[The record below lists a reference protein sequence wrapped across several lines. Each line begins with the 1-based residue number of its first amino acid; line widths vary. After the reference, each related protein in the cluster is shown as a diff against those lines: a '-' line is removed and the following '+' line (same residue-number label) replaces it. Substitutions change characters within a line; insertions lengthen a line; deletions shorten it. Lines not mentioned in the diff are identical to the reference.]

1 MNLPLL
7 SPRRFHP
14 ALSCLGAGTLSLLAA
29 VGLTGCDT
37 ATGQGAGIGATGGAI
52 IGGLTG
58 STRNAALGAAAGA
71 AAGALVGSQVD
82 RDRDPEYYAR
92 RRDYPLGT
100 RGGPGVTVSPYSPY
114 NAIDTR
120 GIPRGAL
127 VNDPSCNRIFVKP

>member
-1 MNLPLL
+1 MNQPHFLN
-7 SPRRFHP
+7 RRSSSTL
-14 ALSCLGAGTLSLLAA
+14 ACLGAGTLSLLAA
-29 VGLTGCDT
+29 FGLSGCDT
-37 ATGQGAGIGATGGAI
+37 ATGQGAGIGAAGGAI

-58 STRNAALGAAAGA
+58 STRNAAIGAAAGA

-82 RDRDPEYYAR
+82 RDRQPEAYAR

-100 RGGPGVTVSPYSPY
+100 PGGPGITVSPYGPY

-120 GIPRGAL
+120 GIPHGAL

>member
-1 MNLPLL
+1 MNHPHF
-7 SPRRFHP
+7 SARRSS
-14 ALSCLGAGTLSLLAA
+14 ALACLGAGTLAIFASL
-29 VGLTGCDT
+29 GLSGCDT
-37 ATGQGAGIGATGGAI
+37 ATGQGAGIGAAGGAI

-58 STRNAALGAAAGA
+58 STRNAAIGAAAGA

-82 RDRDPEYYAR
+82 RDRQPEAYAR
-92 RRDYPLGT
+92 RRDYPFGSP
-100 RGGPGVTVSPYSPY
+100 GGPGVTLSPYSPY